1 VFFASCGGGGD
12 DRSRNVETIAG
23 TACAKKGATK
33 TVSKLNYVCGVAP
46 AGNVWF
52 TVVGKLTTKGG
63 KSCKPLG
70 QLEAAKTR
78 VCGTVKK
85 TNIWVKVAPLPVAVS
100 GIGETTVPATESTVV
115 GPDAATTLPAGDTQT
130 TTPTAPTTTAPST
143 ATQEAVGELN
153 EVARALAPPP
163 EPKTVEEL
171 VELLVPRPVEAQA
184 VPVVP
189 TSIAVKGG
197 APKITNGSTFPVPLS
212 ATVLDQ
218 DNAPVA
224 VEGNTIVATI
234 SRPDASLTNAVAVT
248 DARGTATFPDLR
260 VDGLAGPAIITVTA
274 DFGASVDIPV
284 EVTAGPAVRLNVL
297 NHPTQII
304 VSESLPTDPIT
315 ILLDKDG
322 NEVAEAGVEISA
334 VLEGSARDRQDR
346 ATPLATVKT
355 DATGT
360 ARFAGL
366 KINVQLNSPDGV
378 DAKILYSVPSDP
390 SVAAGAVD
398 VRLGPGSPND
408 LAIVTP
414 PSSSARAGIPLET
427 QPVVRIVDANGN
439 PVAKKGISV
448 AAEFVCGLSCP
459 GDRQILS
466 SQTVVTD
473 GNGVARFTELT
484 MRGLAGDFLVRY
496 SASDYESG
504 FSARN
509 LYTYVNVT
517 PGMAAS
523 IAVERTTAVFS
534 YGATVESAFDLVAVD
549 AWGNTADD
557 FNEVLEVA
565 TSKSIDFS
573 FPIPSRFRDGQLTL
587 RNVTLKGQAGT
598 ISYAF
603 GAGRISSAQQTLS
616 LIAGA
621 PDRMEILTRPGTIS
635 ADATLTNPLAVQLVD
650 AGGNNVNVPNLIVRI
665 STSSPNPSVEN
676 VSTTDRGI
684 AAASIRKFP
693 NAGVTTVR
701 YDGSLRLSGI
711 PGVSDTITVVAG
723 AAKSVRLLTS
733 SSVEARSGIPLTSQ
747 PVLQLVD
754 ASGND
759 AAQASVAV
767 TAKGMFGCPGDNPE
781 IRNSTARSDSTGR
794 IVYSGFTITAT
805 ACGYTVVF
813 CPSGGTCGGSLS
825 VTLSAGDP
833 AALDIVTQPSGA
845 VNRKLLTTQPSVRVL
860 DSKGNPLAKS
870 DLSISATLD
879 GRTTVAK
886 TAADGV
892 ARFSGVTATG
902 AVGSRTVRF
911 TLENAVQLENSVQ
924 LVSAT
929 SASFSL
935 IAGDATSIVPSRS
948 TIAVDQGGLIP
959 NIVVKDADGNTTTL
973 DRQIIVRLS
982 STSGLSWLL
991 GSTVRSVQSNGVAD
1005 FGGVT
1010 VSSTST
1016 RATLTYTVSG
1026 RNISAAV
1033 TVDFLRPLLVGT
1045 DLGPAG
1051 GVIIADINDG
1061 GYARKS
1067 APAVSG
1073 LTSGG
1078 RYVEAAPAGWSGEST
1093 DPTMSWGSRRVT
1105 KWEVLQG
1112 VGYAADALKT
1122 YLGLFNLSTPGTT
1135 GNVNWM
1141 TMSAMEKVSIVLA
1154 ADKNDWLLPT
1164 YSELLLMMNLA
1175 VQDNSKLRL
1184 STSSTGVRYWSSN
1197 AIDYPF
1203 DAIAVFAN
1211 LNAARAETVWTNQSL
1226 SFSVRPIRYFG

>member
-1 VFFASCGGGGD
+1 MFFASCGGGGD

-23 TACAKKGATK
+23 TACAKKGSTK

-70 QLEAAKTR
+70 QFEAAKTR

-85 TNIWVKVAPLPVAVS
+85 TNIWVKVAPLPVAVP
-100 GIGETTVPATESTVV
+100 GIGETTVPAT
-115 GPDAATTLPAGDTQT
+115 TLTDGDTQT
-130 TTPTAPTTTAPST
+130 TAPTAPTTTAPST
-143 ATQEAVGELN
+143 ATQEAARGLN
-153 EVARALAPPP
+153 EVARALAPAP
-163 EPKTVEEL
+163 EPKTVDEL
-171 VELLVPRPVEAQA
+171 VALLVPRPVETQA
-184 VPVVP
+184 VRLVP
-189 TSIAVKGG
+189 TSIDVKGG
-197 APKITNGSTFPVPLS
+197 APKVANGSTFAVPLS

-218 DNAPVA
+218 DNKPLA
-224 VEGNTIVATI
+224 VEGNTVVATI
-234 SRPDASLTNAVAVT
+234 SRPDASLTKAVAVT
-248 DARGTATFPDLR
+248 DAQGIATFADLR
-260 VDGLAGPAIITVTA
+260 VDGLAGPAVITVTA

-284 EVTAGPAVRLNVL
+284 EVTAGPAVKISVL

-304 VSESLPTDPIT
+304 VSENLPTDPIAV
-315 ILLDKDG
+315 LLDKDG
-322 NEVAEAGVEISA
+322 NQVAEAGVEITA
-334 VLEGSARDRQDR
+334 VLEGSTRDRQDGS
-346 ATPLATVKT
+346 TPLATAKT

-360 ARFAGL
+360 ARFADL
-366 KINVQLNSPDGV
+366 KINVQLNSPAGV
-378 DAKILYSVPSDP
+378 DAKILYSVPSNSAIDF
-390 SVAAGAVD
+390 GAVD
-398 VRLGPGSPND
+398 VTLAPGSPND
-408 LAIVTP
+408 LAIVTQ
-414 PSSSARAGIPLET
+414 PSSSGRAGIPLET

-448 AAEFVCGLSCP
+448 VAEFVCGRSCP
-459 GDRQILS
+459 GDGQSGS

-473 GNGVARFTELT
+473 ENGVARFTELT
-484 MRGLAGDFLVRY
+484 MRGLAGAFLVRY

-504 FSARN
+504 FSAGQGSG
-509 LYTYVNVT
+509 YVNVT
-517 PGMAAS
+517 PGYAAA
-523 IAVERTTAVFS
+523 IAVERSTAIFS
-534 YGATVESAFDLVAVD
+534 YGVSVDSAFDLVAVD
-549 AWGNTADD
+549 AWGNIADD
-557 FNEVLEVA
+557 FNESLEVA
-565 TSKSIDFS
+565 TSRNIDFAI
-573 FPIPSRFRDGQLTL
+573 PTPSRFKDGQLTL
-587 RNVTLKGQAGT
+587 RNVTLKGPAGT
-598 ISYAF
+598 VDYTF
-603 GAGRISSAQQTLS
+603 RAGRVSSTPQILS
-616 LIAGA
+616 LSAGA
-621 PDRMEILTRPGTIS
+621 PAKMEILTRPGTIS
-635 ADATLTNPLAVQLVD
+635 SDATLTTPLAVQILD
-650 AGGNNVNVPNLIVRI
+650 GGGNAVNVSNLPVFL
-665 STSSPNPSVEN
+665 STSGSNPLNELV
-676 VSTTDRGI
+676 TTTSRGI
-684 AAASIRKFP
+684 ATFTIAKLP
-693 NAGVTTVR
+693 KAGTTTVR
-701 YDGSLRLSGI
+701 YEFKGLGSV
-711 PGVSDTITVVAG
+711 PAVSDSITVVAG
-723 AAKSVRLLTS
+723 AAQSVRLLTS
-733 SSVEARSGIPLTSQ
+733 SSVQARSGISLTSQ
-747 PVLQLVD
+747 PALQLID
-754 ASGND
+754 AAGND
-759 AAQASVAV
+759 AAQASVEVRARG
-767 TAKGMFGCPGDNPE
+767 TLSCADHNSEF
-781 IRNSTARSDSTGR
+781 RNSTVRSDNTGR
-794 IVYSGFTITAT
+794 VSYSTLTITGK
-805 ACGYTVVF
+805 ACGYSVEF
-813 CPSGGTCGGSLS
+813 CPSGGTCGGRLS

-845 VNRKLLTTQPSVRVL
+845 VNRKVLTTQPSVRVL
-860 DSKGNPLAKS
+860 DSKGNPVVQSGLP
-870 DLSISATLD
+870 ISATLD
-879 GRTTVAK
+879 GRTTDAK

-892 ARFSGVTATG
+892 ATFVGLTATG

-911 TLENAVQLENSVQ
+911 TFGNSGQ
-924 LVSAT
+924 SLSAT
-929 SASFSL
+929 SATFSL
-935 IAGDATSIVPSRS
+935 IAGDATAIVPSRS
-948 TIAVDQGGLIP
+948 MIAVIQGGLIP
-959 NIVVKDADGNTTTL
+959 NIAVNDADGNTTTL
-973 DRQIIVRLS
+973 DRQIIVSVS

-1033 TVDFLRPLLVGT
+1033 TVDFLRPLAVGM
-1045 DLGPAG
+1045 DLGPTG
-1051 GVIIADINDG
+1051 GVIIANMNDG
-1061 GYARKS
+1061 PSYARKS
-1067 APAVSG
+1067 APAVTG

-1105 KWEVLQG
+1105 KWEVLNG

-1226 SFSVRPIRYFG
+1226 YFSVRPIRYFG

>member
-12 DRSRNVETIAG
+12 DRSRNVETFAG

-448 AAEFVCGLSCP
+448 VAEFVCGLSCP
-459 GDRQILS
+459 SDRQILS

-484 MRGLAGDFLVRY
+484 MRGLAGAFLVRY

-504 FSARN
+504 FSAGQSSGD
-509 LYTYVNVT
+509 VNVT
-517 PGMAAS
+517 PGYAAA
-523 IAVERTTAVFS
+523 IAVERSTAIFS
-534 YGATVESAFDLVAVD
+534 YGVSVDSAFDLVAVD
-549 AWGNTADD
+549 AWGNIADD

-565 TSKSIDFS
+565 TSRNIDFA
-573 FPIPSRFRDGQLTL
+573 FPTPSRFKEGQLTL
-587 RNVTLKGQAGT
+587 RNVTLKGPAGT
-598 ISYAF
+598 VAYTF
-603 GAGRISSAQQTLS
+603 RAGRVSSTPQILS
-616 LIAGA
+616 LSAGA
-621 PDRMEILTRPGTIS
+621 PAKMEILTRPGTIS
-635 ADATLTNPLAVQLVD
+635 SDATLTTPLAVQILD
-650 AGGNNVNVPNLIVRI
+650 GGGNAVNVSNLPVFL
-665 STSSPNPSVEN
+665 STSGSNPLNELV
-676 VSTTDRGI
+676 TTTSRGI
-684 AAASIRKFP
+684 ATFTIAKLP
-693 NAGVTTVR
+693 KAGTTTVR
-701 YDGSLRLSGI
+701 YEFKGLGSV
-711 PGVSDTITVVAG
+711 PAVSDSITVVAG
-723 AAKSVRLLTS
+723 AAQSVRLLTS
-733 SSVEARSGIPLTSQ
+733 SSVQARSGISLASQ
-747 PVLQLVD
+747 PALQLID
-754 ASGND
+754 AAGND
-759 AAQASVAV
+759 VAQASVEV
-767 TAKGMFGCPGDNPE
+767 TARGKVACSGHNSEF
-781 IRNSTARSDSTGR
+781 RNSTVRSDNTGR
-794 IVYSGFTITAT
+794 VNYSALTITGK
-805 ACGYTVVF
+805 ACGYTVEF

-1211 LNAARAETVWTNQSL
+1211 LNAARAETVWTNQSQY
-1226 SFSVRPIRYFG
+1226 FSVRPIRYFG